1 MLLRETQNI
10 VGCNAI
16 DNFGRGQR
24 SRTTISQVSASTPVL
39 IRRLVT
45 AITGYFWEG
54 SIKLSSWATP
64 NNAESEFSEIEFNVF
79 ENTFLRIQEEPP
91 PKSGGLFLCSKA
103 QSPMG
108 ISPNARKPPSYFVR
122 RHYLFVLPKRLSLKQ
137 GTHIE
142 TRSVVHRHTMFQ
154 SVFHRI
160 CRAAGSPCAIGDT
173 IGRTID

>member
-64 NNAESEFSEIEFNVF
+64 NNAESEFSEIKFNVF
-79 ENTFLRIQEEPP
+79 ENTRRAPAKQRRLAFCAAKLKALGVFLQTPGNLPHILCEGTTCSFFPSGWAWSRALTSKLEALYTVTPCSRAYFTVYAVPP
-91 PKSGGLFLCSKA
+91 VFLV
-103 QSPMG
+103 Q
-108 ISPNARKPPSYFVR
+108 
-122 RHYLFVLPKRLSLKQ
+122 
-137 GTHIE
+137 
-142 TRSVVHRHTMFQ
+142 
-154 SVFHRI
+154 
-160 CRAAGSPCAIGDT
+160 
-173 IGRTID
+173 

>member
-91 PKSGGLFLCSKA
+91 AKERRLVFVQQSSKSYGYFSKRQETSLIFCA
-103 QSPMG
+103 KTLPVRSSQAAEPEARHSHRNSKRCTPSHHVPER
-108 ISPNARKPPSYFVR
+108 ISPYMPCR
-122 RHYLFVLPKRLSLKQ
+122 R
-137 GTHIE
+137 
-142 TRSVVHRHTMFQ
+142 
-154 SVFHRI
+154 
-160 CRAAGSPCAIGDT
+160 
-173 IGRTID
+173 

>member
-79 ENTFLRIQEEPP
+79 ENTRRAPAKERRLVFVQQSSKSYGYFSKRQETSLIFCAKTLPVRSSQAAEPEARRSRRNWKRYTPLRHVPERILPYM
-91 PKSGGLFLCSKA
+91 LCL
-103 QSPMG
+103 Q
-108 ISPNARKPPSYFVR
+108 YF
-122 RHYLFVLPKRLSLKQ
+122 
-137 GTHIE
+137 
-142 TRSVVHRHTMFQ
+142 
-154 SVFHRI
+154 
-160 CRAAGSPCAIGDT
+160 
-173 IGRTID
+173 